1 MMYHVL
7 KIFSNIF
14 HGSVIIRQHED
25 HKQKTTSDKLSAEK
39 VYITGKESK
48 ELETQSTALF
58 TPQVRF
64 SLVG

>member
-7 KIFSNIF
+7 KFFGNIL
-14 HGSVIIRQHED
+14 HASVIICQHED
-25 HKQKTTSDKLSAEK
+25 HKQKRSSDKLSEEK
-39 VYITGKESK
+39 LYIT
-48 ELETQSTALF
+48 STALL

>member
-1 MMYHVL
+1 MIDNVPHITIFFAIFYRVL
-7 KIFSNIF
+7 ISSISMRKKRS
-14 HGSVIIRQHED
+14 
-25 HKQKTTSDKLSAEK
+25 SDKLSEEE
-39 VYITGKESK
+39 VYITGKASK